1 MLDSFY
7 ESLVNSLE
15 EAIIVVSRGSRIVF
29 VNKAAEELLGVH
41 VEGLRGKDVSLL
53 FDDDHAVSSLLR
65 KTLEEMRPASGKD
78 ALVRMAGSQRV
89 DFTMTPLLH
98 RGDFEGAIVLL
109 RRVPDFF
116 KKDGD
121 QLDSLLFLLSTVA
134 HEIKNPL
141 AGIKGAAQLLK
152 RGGRER
158 ASEYLDV
165 IIKETERLDEVVTSY
180 LFMGRRPVFSRLN
193 VHEVLEEALGV
204 MGGQLRGRDIVVRRG
219 YDPSL
224 PMIKGDAGKLLQVF
238 INLIKNSG
246 EAMPQGG
253 TLQVVTK
260 PAYEYLIE
268 KKKRVKMKLAMICF
282 IDTGTG
288 IDAEGQGKIFLPFHS
303 GKREGTG
310 LGLTISQKIVLDHGG
325 LIKIRTKPGEG
336 TAVNVYLPFAEGQ

>member
-1 MLDSFY
+1 MLASFY

-15 EAIIVVSRGSRIVF
+15 EAIIVVSRGSRIIF

-41 VEGLRGKDVSLL
+41 SEGLKGEDVSLL
-53 FDDDHAVSSLLR
+53 FGDDPAVSSLLR
-65 KTLEEMRPASGKD
+65 KTLQEMRPASGKD
-78 ALVRMAGSQRV
+78 AVLRVAGNQRV
-89 DFTMTPLLH
+89 DFTMTPLMH

-116 KKDGD
+116 KKDGG
-121 QLDSLLFLLSTVA
+121 QLDSILFLLSTVA

-152 RGGRER
+152 RDARER

-165 IIKETERLDEVVTSY
+165 IIRETERLDEVVKSY
-180 LFMGRRPVFSRLN
+180 LFMGRRPVFNRLN
-193 VHEVLEEALGV
+193 IHEVLEEALGV
-204 MGGQLRGRDIVVRRG
+204 MSEELRRRNIVLRRG

-224 PMIKGDAGKLLQVF
+224 PLIKGDEGKLLQVF
-238 INLIKNSG
+238 INIIKNAG
-246 EAMPQGG
+246 EAMPEGG

-268 KKKRVKMKLAMICF
+268 KKKKVKMKLAMICF

-288 IDAEGQGKIFLPFHS
+288 IDVEGQEKIFLPFHS

-325 LIKIRTKPGEG
+325 LIKIRTRPGEG
-336 TAVNVYLPFAEGQ
+336 TAVNVYLPFSEGA